1 MKTTQLR
8 RYEMEPEKISSF
20 VAWFEQEMPSLRRL
34 FEFEI
39 EFYFATDGSE
49 FVWAVSIAGDKDL
62 FLEREQEYLASTAR
76 AEAFKTFP
84 DGILDKHI
92 SFII

>member
-8 RYEMEPEKISSF
+8 RYELEPEKVSAF

-39 EFYFATDGSE
+39 EFYLATDNSE
-49 FVWAVSIAGDKDL
+49 FIWAVSIAGDKEL
-62 FLEREQEYLASTAR
+62 FLLREQEYLASIAR

-84 DGILDKHI
+84 GGILQKHI
-92 SFII
+92 SFVL